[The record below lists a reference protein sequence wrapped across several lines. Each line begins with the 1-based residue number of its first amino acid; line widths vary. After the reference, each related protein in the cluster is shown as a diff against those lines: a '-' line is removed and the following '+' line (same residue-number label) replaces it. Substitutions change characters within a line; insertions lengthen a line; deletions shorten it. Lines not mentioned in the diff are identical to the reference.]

1 MHWRATT
8 GKHAKERLVSARE
21 TAREVAD
28 QAAEWATRIDGGSID
43 PDTHEGLRRWLD
55 EDPRRRGALLRAE
68 AALSFV
74 DRGRALAGVV
84 PKPEPRPIWIRRK
97 LMFAGAALAA
107 GVVGVAILMMG
118 PHRYGTGLGEVR
130 QVPLSDGSVVAIN
143 TQSTVEVAMHANVRE
158 VTLTRGEAWF
168 RVAHDTKRPFIVSA
182 GRIRVRAVG
191 TAFSVR
197 RRDEGAD
204 VTVSEGVV
212 ETWTIGEEERRVR
225 IAAGAKAYVAE
236 YEAPKVVQASADV
249 ARSLAW
255 REGQIV
261 LEGET
266 LDEAAAQFNR
276 YNARKLLI
284 SDPSLAEEKLVG
296 QFRATEP
303 MTFADAV
310 ATTLGA
316 TVVVEG
322 DTIRLSR
329 AARL

>member
-1 MHWRATT
+1 
-8 GKHAKERLVSARE
+8 
-21 TAREVAD
+21 
-28 QAAEWATRIDGGSID
+28 
-43 PDTHEGLRRWLD
+43 LRHWLD
-55 EDPRRRGALLRAE
+55 DDPRRRGALLRAE

-107 GVVGVAILMMG
+107 GIVGVAILMMG

-143 TQSTVEVAMHANVRE
+143 TQSSVEVAMHANVRE

-197 RRDEGAD
+197 RHDEGAD
-204 VTVSEGVV
+204 VAVSEGVV
-212 ETWTIGEEERRVR
+212 ETWTIGEEERRAR

-236 YEAPKVVQASADV
+236 YEPPKVVQASADV

-276 YNARKLLI
+276 YNARKLVI

-303 MTFADAV
+303 MTFAGAV

-316 TVVVEG
+316 TVVEEG
-322 DTIRLSR
+322 GTIRLSR
-329 AARL
+329 PPRH